1 MIQISNRLKTV
12 ADMVSPGL
20 CPVDVGTDHGYV
32 PLYLIYNHRVDHA
45 LAMDIN
51 EGPLLKAREN
61 IRRHGFESKITV
73 RLSDGLDALGPH
85 EADSLIIAGMG
96 GILMEQILERAKDRG
111 QLGDFKEM
119 ILSPHSDLDRV
130 RKAAHRLNF
139 AIDMEQMLVDGG
151 KYYTV
156 IHCVPGNQRYDR
168 EEDYIYGKYL
178 LEHKNPVLK
187 DYLSDQIRVRRH
199 RYEQVSRM
207 DTPGAKAYVPC
218 LQEEIRRLEDLLKE
232 CML

>member
-1 MIQISNRLKTV
+1 
-12 ADMVSPGL
+12 
-20 CPVDVGTDHGYV
+20 
-32 PLYLIYNHRVDHA
+32 
-45 LAMDIN
+45 
-51 EGPLLKAREN
+51 
-61 IRRHGFESKITV
+61 
-73 RLSDGLDALGPH
+73 
-85 EADSLIIAGMG
+85 
-96 GILMEQILERAKDRG
+96 
-111 QLGDFKEM
+111 M

-187 DYLSDQIRVRRH
+187 DTLAIRSVCGGTDMNRSA
-199 RYEQVSRM
+199 EW
-207 DTPGAKAYVPC
+207 
-218 LQEEIRRLEDLLKE
+218 ILLR
-232 CML
+232 